1 MRSWCPSASC
11 WFLLGSVVGSV
22 IVYLCLL
29 LASVQS
35 NCFCFSSALQC
46 WDADATVHLHGCS
59 RSVLAL
65 PRCCSRTSFA
75 GASVSLGLLLASP
88 CSCSAGSGVCRVE
101 LVPVPVGCSF
111 SCLVGSFSTGFL
123 ACVYCCCRIFISRV
137 VLCLWWLLWP
147 VLAPTAWFFGLWVSC
162 PALPGSVTCLCSGW
176 LCIRGEGDMGAPVR
190 TYPPKASSASFLL
203 LFLCFMFSGLSG

>member
-59 RSVLAL
+59 RSVLGL

-123 ACVYCCCRIFISRV
+123 ACVYCRCRIFISRV
-137 VLCLWWLLWP
+137 VLCAPVTGFSSYCLGSLVCGSPVWLFQGLLP
-147 VLAPTAWFFGLWVSC
+147 VFVRADCALGVRVIWGLPWGPTHPKPLALAFSFCFCV
-162 PALPGSVTCLCSGW
+162 LCS
-176 LCIRGEGDMGAPVR
+176 P
-190 TYPPKASSASFLL
+190 
-203 LFLCFMFSGLSG
+203 SGLSG